1 MLLSVLSLVPF
12 FVARSIFYEE
22 SHEKLIAL
30 SVVTLLWHALTL
42 FVSNLAVVKI
52 GMIVAENSVLRMGN
66 DSILD
71 SYRERI
77 TIIEEKSNR
86 VLYCNS
92 AEAKNSSLSNLL
104 QDLDAPNFIM
114 IEKDVFEGATADS
127 YKVLKNIKETSKL
140 YSVSQIIELGKANK
154 KKLDRCIF
162 KLPSKEDSIEGIP
175 EL

>member
-42 FVSNLAVVKI
+42 FVTNLAVVKI
-52 GMIVAENSVLRMGN
+52 GMIVAENSVLRKGN

-86 VLYCNS
+86 VLYSNS
-92 AEAKNSSLSNLL
+92 A
-104 QDLDAPNFIM
+104 
-114 IEKDVFEGATADS
+114 
-127 YKVLKNIKETSKL
+127 
-140 YSVSQIIELGKANK
+140 
-154 KKLDRCIF
+154 
-162 KLPSKEDSIEGIP
+162 
-175 EL
+175 